1 MKKIEDIKTPT
12 NLEEFR
18 QGLKKYCLGYKDC
31 IFIYNKIN
39 NKIAS
44 IDINKISKMSD
55 IFKIILD
62 DSELNDISSDCNL
75 VLMCDISHINLED
88 LIVNKEDVIR
98 ELKEVY
104 LFNNQDIYERT
115 NFLNSTSSAI
125 DKIVN
130 GEKVINET
138 NAHPYQ
144 TALDDETLGGLYN
157 HLFGEYFDTI
167 NFTKKKINLSKYN

>member
-1 MKKIEDIKTPT
+1 MKKVEDIKTPT

-18 QGLKKYCLGYKDC
+18 QGLKKYCLGYKDS

-39 NKIAS
+39 NIKVNV
-44 IDINKISKMSD
+44 DINKISKMSD
-55 IFKIILD
+55 IFKLIQHDNNL
-62 DSELNDISSDCNL
+62 EDISSDCNL

-88 LIVNKEDVIR
+88 LIMNKEDIIR

-104 LFNNQDIYERT
+104 LFNNQDINERS
-115 NFLNSTSSAI
+115 NFLNSTPIAI
-125 DKIVN
+125 NKIVT
-130 GEKVINET
+130 GEKIINEID
-138 NAHPYQ
+138 AQPYQ
-144 TALDDETLGGLYN
+144 TALDEEILGGLYN

>member
-12 NLEEFR
+12 NIEEFR
-18 QGLKKYCLGYKDC
+18 QSLKKYCLGQKDS

-39 NKIAS
+39 NTIVS
-44 IDINKISKMSD
+44 VDINKLSRMSD
-55 IFKIILD
+55 IFKIIKD
-62 DSELNDISSDCNL
+62 DSKLNNISSEYNF

-88 LIVNKEDVIR
+88 LIMNKEHVIR

-130 GEKVINET
+130 GEKVISEI

-144 TALDDETLGGLYN
+144 TALDDESLGDLYN

>member
-18 QGLKKYCLGYKDC
+18 QGLKKYCLGHKDS

-39 NKIAS
+39 NTIAS
-44 IDINKISKMSD
+44 VDINKISKISD
-55 IFKIILD
+55 IFKIIQD
-62 DSELNDISSDCNL
+62 DNELNDISSDCNL

-88 LIVNKEDVIR
+88 LIMNKEHVIR

-130 GEKVINET
+130 GEKVINEI

-144 TALDDETLGGLYN
+144 TALNDEILAGLYY
-157 HLFGEYFDTI
+157 HLFGECFDTI
-167 NFTKKKINLSKYN
+167 NLTKKKFNLSKYN

>member
-1 MKKIEDIKTPT
+1 MKKVEDIKTPT

-18 QGLKKYCLGYKDC
+18 QGLKKYCLGYKDS

-39 NKIAS
+39 NIKVNV
-44 IDINKISKMSD
+44 DINKISKMSD
-55 IFKIILD
+55 IFKLIQHDNNL
-62 DSELNDISSDCNL
+62 EDISSDCNL

-115 NFLNSTSSAI
+115 NFLTSTSSAI

-130 GEKVINET
+130 GEKEVTNTYKRMSNFFPPTKYGLSISNFINI
-138 NAHPYQ
+138 
-144 TALDDETLGGLYN
+144 
-157 HLFGEYFDTI
+157 FS
-167 NFTKKKINLSKYN
+167 SKFFIFIKSASFL

>member
-1 MKKIEDIKTPT
+1 MLKIEDIKTPT
-12 NLEEFR
+12 TIEEFR
-18 QGLKKYCLGYKDC
+18 DNLKKYCLGYKESV
-31 IFIYNKIN
+31 FIYNKRNRKKFNIN
-39 NKIAS
+39 
-44 IDINKISKMSD
+44 INKISKISD
-55 IFKIILD
+55 VFKFIKD
-62 DSELNDISSDCNL
+62 DNVLGISAREFDV
-75 VLMCDISHINLED
+75 VLMCDISNINAKD
-88 LIVNKEDVIR
+88 LMMNEKDAIR
-98 ELKEVY
+98 SLKEVY

-167 NFTKKKINLSKYN
+167 NFTRKKFNLSKYN